1 MPASALRA
9 QIPATVPTVELTP
22 GMVIT
27 SSVRVQPK
35 VYRLAPRPGDSA
47 VIIIR
52 GDGITVDFTGAELQG
67 THPSLDPDRA
77 AGVGIRIE
85 GGSRVR
91 VRNARVRG
99 YKVGLIARG
108 TRGLYLEDNDFSHN
122 WKARLFSVVEHESLV
137 DWMSHH
143 RNDADEWLRFGAGV
157 YLSDVKGGE
166 IRGNRIEQGMEG
178 LMLVRTD
185 SLLVWNNTIRF
196 NSGVGIGMYRSS
208 YNRIM
213 HNIASF
219 NVRGFSRY
227 YRRGQDSAD
236 LLMYEQTSNNIVAFN
251 MMTHG
256 GDGLFLWAGQST
268 MDTGQGGSNDNLFY
282 ANNFS
287 YAPTNAIE
295 TTFSRNTF
303 VGNIAGGSE
312 YGVWAGYSYDSKFI
326 GNTISSNR
334 TGIAIEHGQNNE
346 IRGNEIGGG
355 VTGIYLWANPIE
367 PGEWGYPKYRDTRSR
382 GYDIWENTIDAA
394 RVGLR
399 VGGSEDVRV
408 TRNRFMRLDTVVVVD
423 TSRILLAGNDTSM
436 MRVSGHMARIVAP
449 FTNGSPAGLP
459 EPMDRGATYGAYYP
473 KRFGDIESRAGRTL
487 LDTSLFQTRDAII
500 VDEWGPYSWKYPR
513 LWPVDSAR
521 GSSVRL
527 RVLGPAG
534 MWRLV
539 SLDGIASVSKDSGAV
554 VEGAMFLDDT
564 ITVTPSRGY
573 EYNWEITLEY
583 VGEATES
590 PRGEKR
596 AAGVPY
602 RFTFAR
608 YEPVMQWGVNFFAWP
623 DSADPRTSPDA
634 FSAVLRAPALLW
646 RTEPRLD
653 YMWYSPPF
661 KGLPQTK
668 WAAVATSTV
677 TVPPG
682 EHTLRTI
689 SDDGIRVYV
698 DGVRVID
705 NWTKHESE
713 VNSVPIAPGRHSIRV
728 EYSQVDGWSELKVE
742 VVRGRQ
748 TSTGS
753 PGPH

>member
-1 MPASALRA
+1 LQAQDPA
-9 QIPATVPTVELTP
+9 ATPVVELTA
-22 GMVIT
+22 GMVVT

-52 GDGITVDFTGAELQG
+52 GDGITVDFAGAELRG
-67 THPSLDPDRA
+67 TDPSHDPDRA

-85 GGSRVR
+85 GGSNVR

-122 WKARLFSVVEHESLV
+122 WKARLFSGVEHESLV

-178 LMLVRTD
+178 LMMVRTD

-251 MMTHG
+251 TMTHG

-295 TTFSRNTF
+295 ATFSRNTF
-303 VGNIAGGSE
+303 VNNVASGSE
-312 YGVWAGYSYDSKFI
+312 YGVWGGYSYDSKFI
-326 GNTISSNR
+326 GNQLVSNR

-346 IRGNEIGGG
+346 IRGNDLSGDS
-355 VTGIYLWANPIE
+355 TAIYLWANPIE
-367 PGEWGYPKYRDTRSR
+367 PSDWGYPRHRDTRSR
-382 GYDIWENTIDAA
+382 DYTISNNVFSLA

-399 VGGSEDVRV
+399 LGGSMNVDVS
-408 TRNRFMRLDTVVVVD
+408 RNVFYSVDTMVVVRD
-423 TSRILLAGNDTSM
+423 TSRVSASANDTSM
-436 MRVSGHMARIVAP
+436 LHAPLTPHEVAVRKRGRP
-449 FTNGSPAGLP
+449 EVTLPGMPAPL
-459 EPMDRGATYGAYYP
+459 DRAITHG
-473 KRFGDIESRAGRTL
+473 TL
-487 LDTSLFQTRDAII
+487 LEDSLPGLGRNAII
-500 VDEWGPYSWKYPR
+500 VDEWGPYSWNYPR

-521 GSSVRL
+521 GSSVKL

-534 MWRLV
+534 AWRVV
-539 SLDGIASVSKDSGAV
+539 SMGGVASVSKDSGAV
-554 VEGAMFLDDT
+554 VIRPALLTAFLDDT
-564 ITVTPSRGY
+564 ITITPDRGY
-573 EYNWEITLEY
+573 EFNWEITLDY
-583 VGEATES
+583 IGEATES

-596 AAGVPY
+596 AAGEPY

-634 FSAVLRAPALLW
+634 FSAVLRVPPLLW

-661 KGLPQTK
+661 RGLPQTK

-677 TVPPG
+677 VVPPG

-698 DGVRVID
+698 DGVRVIN

-713 VNSVPIAPGRHSIRV
+713 VNNVPIMPGRHSVRV
-728 EYSQVDGWSELKVE
+728 EYFQVDGWSELKVE